1 MSKANKWKTRLR
13 ELLEVGNSEIV
24 IVYDHDDILAEE
36 SIMQFL
42 QDSVLFYVEL
52 IDTIQYRFAFET
64 KYRSEIQHD
73 NKRLLLRIGS
83 SREAA
88 LVIPFDLTSK
98 SSCVDLRL
106 DCLFENLD
114 ISVLRQ
120 LDINLLD
127 KLNMSIELFPRQ
139 KLGRDATKDF
149 ILKYVFEV
157 DADLINNDL
166 DLLRLLLR
174 LHYNETM
181 IPKLIGDRFIDL
193 LRSKH
198 LISSLNLPNVLYD
211 KQVFFDFLQSQWGI
225 YLNSRKLQTLKESN
239 DSVKDLNYEAAMQIP
254 FEHQDVRIYIDN
266 YFQEGKL
273 KAITNP
279 GIDLIS
285 NSWIACGIK
294 QNTIDDIYLQI
305 NSRLV
310 DLQRHEPNDSFQYK
324 AWLEFAKKYAEVT
337 SIMHTCS
344 NPVQIQQLK
353 TIGEDANRKFYTW
366 LSGHYASLGS
376 LPAMN
381 PVMVHHIPKKIAYD
395 REKERNKKNALIV
408 IDGLSYDQWITVRD
422 TIGMSKNEYCLS
434 ESAAFAWIPTTTSIS
449 RQAIFSGMQPLFF
462 EKTISHTNNEQAL
475 WQRFWENNGLSN
487 RNVSYLRGLGDGNP
501 IEALNAQLDIRQSQ
515 ILGLVVD
522 KVDKIMHGMQLG
534 SKGMHNQIAQ
544 WCQTGYL
551 QSLID
556 YLLENDF
563 TVWITSDHGNIE
575 CVGEGNPKEGVI
587 SESRGARVRI
597 YPTESLRDITATKF
611 TSAHIWEPIGLPN
624 NFYPLVSSYKG
635 AFYQTGETVVA
646 HGGVSIEEVI
656 VPFIKITRR
665 KCDKKPIE

>member
-1 MSKANKWKTRLR
+1 MIQWYRILIDRLLDIQAKYIIILDPDNVLSN
-13 ELLEVGNSEIV
+13 EMINQEIV
-24 IVYDHDDILAEE
+24 ALSYIIHDYTDSIQFRYALLTHYESQISNGMCKLIIHMSDINQNTSNISYD
-36 SIMQFL
+36 
-42 QDSVLFYVEL
+42 VLSNAQVVSFSLYDV
-52 IDTIQYRFAFET
+52 
-64 KYRSEIQHD
+64 
-73 NKRLLLRIGS
+73 
-83 SREAA
+83 
-88 LVIPFDLTSK
+88 
-98 SSCVDLRL
+98 
-106 DCLFENLD
+106 FENL
-114 ISVLRQ
+114 SLCVVKC
-120 LDINLLD
+120 LDATSYD
-127 KLNMSIELFPRQ
+127 KLFNSVQLHHPE
-139 KLGRDATKDF
+139 KLGENPSKDF

-174 LHYNETM
+174 LHYNETLM
-181 IPKLIGDRFIDL
+181 PKLIGDRFVDQ
-193 LRSKH
+193 LRGKH
-198 LISSLNLPNVLYD
+198 LIMGLDLSNVLYD
-211 KQVFFDFLQSQWGI
+211 KHVFFDFLQSQWGI
-225 YLNSRKLQTLKESN
+225 YLNSLKLQTLKESN
-239 DSVKDLNYEAAMQIP
+239 DIVKDPNYQAAMQIP

-279 GIDLIS
+279 GIDLTS
-285 NSWIACGIK
+285 YSWIACGIK
-294 QNTIDDIYLQI
+294 QSTIDDIYLQI

-337 SIMHTCS
+337 SNMHTCS

-353 TIGEDANRKFYTW
+353 TIGEDANKKFYTW
-366 LSGHYASLGS
+366 LSEHYASLGS

-395 REKERNKKNALIV
+395 REKERNKKSALIV

-422 TIGMSKNEYCLS
+422 TIGMSKKDYSLS

-449 RQAIFSGMQPLFF
+449 RQAIFSSMQPLFF
-462 EKTISHTNNEQAL
+462 EKTISHTNNEQSL
-475 WQRFWENNGLSN
+475 WQKFWEDNGVSN
-487 RNVSYLRGLGDGNP
+487 RYVSYIRGLGDGNP
-501 IEALNAQLDIRQSQ
+501 IDVLNAQLDIRQCQ

-544 WCQTGYL
+544 WCKTGYI

-611 TSAHIWEPIGLPN
+611 TSAHLWEPIGLPN
-624 NFYPLVSSYKG
+624 NLYPLVSSYKG

-665 KCDKKPIE
+665 KCDKKPLE